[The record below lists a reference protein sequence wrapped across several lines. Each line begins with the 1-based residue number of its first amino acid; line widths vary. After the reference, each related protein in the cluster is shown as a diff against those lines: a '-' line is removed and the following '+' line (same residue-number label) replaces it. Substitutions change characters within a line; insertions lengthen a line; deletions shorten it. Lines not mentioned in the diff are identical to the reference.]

1 MQCVLDNI
9 LQGQSWDHIET
20 VLVFTKI
27 LTVLQRR
34 GRKGKKTFSSLRRGK
49 EVLISHWFIFLR
61 LLILTE
67 L

>member
-1 MQCVLDNI
+1 MQCVLDNV
-9 LQGQSWDHIET
+9 LQGQTWDHIET

-34 GRKGKKTFSSLRRGK
+34 GRKGKTTFSSLRRGK
-49 EVLISHWFIFLR
+49 ERFLTGLSFLR